1 MSFGDTRRL
10 FQIFPF
16 YNAFIEKPE
25 IKRLSNIELLH
36 ELPFYEGY
44 ARRYKPEIVD
54 SKDPLVQLE
63 ASKSSIKDLFRDLL
77 NEMKGFKYQKTV
89 AILLSK
95 RKMDGYTEY
104 SPVYFTSTTKTVIN
118 SEYMLD
124 KSFQETLYRIDSW
137 INSGSSW
144 IIESMEGEY
153 VLIIH

>member
-95 RKMDGYTEY
+95 HKMDGYTEY